1 MTTSKYFQRSL
12 RGLMA
17 ATALTMGMGVAAQ
30 QPDTPTS
37 QMEHLDRGL
46 VVMPIGSGQY
56 FASWRLFGTDT
67 PGTTFEL
74 LKNGKTSK
82 KDIYQT
88 TSVRV
93 SGKATDTFQVV
104 TLQNG
109 VAVDT
114 TAEVT
119 PWSKAYLEL
128 HLDRPAKQNGK
139 AYFPND
145 CSVGDVDG
153 DGQYELFVK
162 WDPENSKDN
171 SNSGSSNPV
180 IIDCY
185 KLDGTKLWR
194 VNLGMNIRAGAHYTQ
209 FMVYDFDGDGHAEMI
224 CKTAPGSMDGNGDYV
239 SNAADDANILS
250 TSNSTD
256 YRNSEGRIL
265 SGPEYLTVFDG
276 QTGKALHTIWYN
288 PNRAGKFNQVDS
300 HPEKSFWNDN
310 YGNRADRHLA
320 CVAYLDGPDHNASAV
335 MCRGYYTRAYVWAVD
350 FEGGKLKHKW
360 LHASVNRNTVELY
373 DAEWN
378 KTTRTYDSNTSG
390 VGNYHTLFGNGNH
403 NLSCGDVDG
412 DGCDEIIWGSGAVD
426 NDGQLLYCVGFGH
439 GDAIHLGDL
448 DPDRP
453 GYELFDVHEESVGS
467 YGADLHDART
477 GEVLVRR
484 TADRDTGRGLA
495 ADFEPKYR
503 GAEFTYATQTNS
515 FTIQGQVFAYSN
527 PGMNFRIF
535 WDGDE
540 YEELFNNITV
550 SKWDEGA
557 NTALGLGFGR
567 NALSAYGHPASCNG
581 TKATPNLTADL
592 FGDWREEIVLWSTA
606 DSATLNIYT
615 SAYATEWRVPTL
627 MHDHMYRMGVAWE
640 NVAYNQPPH
649 LGYYLPDYVASF
661 RGISAD
667 GIKGIYD
674 SGTDS
679 SKVVRRDYFTTDG
692 RQVAPEA
699 VRHGIFIE
707 RALHTDG
714 HFTTRKITLQ

>member
-1 MTTSKYFQRSL
+1 MKSFSFTRFLLGLSL
-12 RGLMA
+12 FTCHSLT
-17 ATALTMGMGVAAQ
+17 ATVSAQ
-30 QPDTPTS
+30 QPDTPAS

-46 VVMPIGSGQY
+46 VVMPAGNGQY
-56 FASWRLFGTDT
+56 FVSWRLFGTDT
-67 PGTTFEL
+67 PYTTFEL
-74 LKNGKTSK
+74 LKNGQSVK

-88 TSVRV
+88 TSLKV
-93 SGKATDTFQVV
+93 SGKATDAFQVV

-114 TAEVT
+114 TAEVA

-128 HLDRPAKQNGK
+128 HLDRPEKQNGK

-153 DGQYELFVK
+153 DGQYEIFLK

-171 SNSGSSNPV
+171 SNTGSSNPV

-194 VNLGMNIRAGAHYTQ
+194 VNLGVNIRAGAHYTQ

-224 CKTAPGSMDGNGDYV
+224 CKTAPGSKDGNGEYV
-239 SNAADDANILS
+239 SYAADDATILG
-250 TSNSTD
+250 TSNTVD
-256 YRNSEGRIL
+256 LRDGNGRIL
-265 SGPEYLTVFDG
+265 SGAEYLTVFDG

-288 PNRAGKFNQVDS
+288 PNRAGNFNQVNA

-320 CVAYLDGPDHNASAV
+320 CVAYLDGPDHNPSAV

-350 FEGGKLKHKW
+350 FDGSKLKHKW
-360 LHASVNRNTVELY
+360 LHASVNRNTVEVY

-378 KTTRTYDSNTSG
+378 KTTRTYNSNTSG
-390 VGNYHTLFGNGNH
+390 VGNYYTLFGNGNH

-426 NDGQLLYCVGFGH
+426 NDGQLLYSVGFGH
-439 GDAIHLGDL
+439 GDAIHLADL

-477 GEVLVRR
+477 GEVLIRR

-495 ADFEPKYR
+495 ADFDASYR
-503 GAEFTYATQTNS
+503 GAEFTYATQASSYDIHGHSISST
-515 FTIQGQVFAYSN
+515 N

-540 YEELFNNITV
+540 YEELFDDINVT
-550 SKWDEGA
+550 KWENG
-557 NTALGLGFGR
+557 TTKALGLGISR
-567 NALSAYGHPASCNG
+567 NALSAYGQPASCNS

-592 FGDWREEIVLWSTA
+592 FGDWREEIVLWSTS

-661 RGISAD
+661 RGIPAD
-667 GIKGIYD
+667 AIKGVYD
-674 SGTDS
+674 NDTDNG
-679 SKVVRRDYFTTDG
+679 KVVRRDYFTADG
-692 RQVAPEA
+692 RLTAPES
-699 VRHGIFIE
+699 VRHGIYIV
-707 RALHTDG
+707 RTVYTDG
-714 HFTTRKITLQ
+714 HCDTRKIVLK